1 MTRAAG
7 GVIYRQN
14 RRGDTEVLLV
24 HRPHRKDWTF
34 PKGKLE
40 VGETHEACA
49 LREVWEET
57 GLRCALQE
65 EMPSVSYQT
74 RKGRLKVVRYWMMVA
89 VAGVAQPRNEIDA
102 VRWVSLDRAF
112 EMLTYERDHVLLAP
126 FAVLVRP

>member
-1 MTRAAG
+1 M
-7 GVIYRQN
+7 
-14 RRGDTEVLLV
+14 
-24 HRPHRKDWTF
+24 HRPHRRDWTF

-65 EMPSVSYQT
+65 EMPSVSYHT
-74 RKGRLKVVRYWMMVA
+74 RKGRRKIVRYWMMVP

-102 VRWVSLDRAF
+102 IRWVSLDRAF

-126 FAVLVRP
+126 FAALVRS

>member
-1 MTRAAG
+1 MRAAG

-24 HRPHRKDWTF
+24 HRPHRRDWTF

-65 EMPSVSYQT
+65 EMPSVSYHT
-74 RKGRLKVVRYWMMVA
+74 RKGRRKIVRYWMMVA
-89 VAGVAQPRNEIDA
+89 ESGVAQPRNEVDA

-112 EMLTYERDHVLLAP
+112 EMLTYERDHILLAP
-126 FAVLVRP
+126 FAALARS

>member
-74 RKGRLKVVRYWMMVA
+74 RKGRLKVVRYWMMVS

>member
-1 MTRAAG
+1 
-7 GVIYRQN
+7 VIYRQN

-40 VGETHEACA
+40 EGETHEACA

-74 RKGRLKVVRYWMMVA
+74 RKGRLKVVRYWMMVP
-89 VAGVAQPRNEIDA
+89 VAGQAQPRNEIDA
-102 VRWVSLDRAF
+102 IRWVSLDRAF
-112 EMLTYERDHVLLAP
+112 ELLTYERDHVLLAP
-126 FAVLVRP
+126 FADLARR